1 MLADDQA
8 IVRAALRCVLEAEP
22 GFSVVAEA
30 ADLATATRK
39 VLAYKP
45 DVLVLDL
52 HMPDGSTYEAI
63 PTILAV
69 SPTTRIVILT
79 MEDSPQAARAALR
92 AGAVGFALKEA
103 ADTELVEAVRAA
115 HAGHVYLDPELAGRA
130 VCEPEVGPGEAEG
143 LSPRELEVLKLVALG
158 YTNTQIG
165 DELHLSIRTVEAHR
179 SHLQHKIH
187 RSTARRGARQRLPA
201 REQCVVSDAPRPP
214 CPVATSLRRSHA
226 AGQ

>member
-1 MLADDQA
+1 MKADVLGAGGVGMGDVVTIVLADDQA
-8 IVRAALRCVLEAEP
+8 IVRAALRWVLDAEP
-22 GFSVVAEA
+22 GFTLLAEA
-30 ADLATATRK
+30 PDLTTATRK

-52 HMPDGSTYEAI
+52 NMPDGSTYEAI
-63 PTILAV
+63 PAILAA
-69 SPTTRIVILT
+69 SPSTRIVILT
-79 MEDSPQAARAALR
+79 MEASPQAARAALR

-103 ADTELVEAVRAA
+103 ADTELVEAVRAV
-115 HAGHVYLDPELAGRA
+115 HAGHVYLDPELAGRV
-130 VCEPEVGPGEAEG
+130 VCEPEVGPGETEG

-187 RSTARRGARQRLPA
+187 RNTRAEVSAYA
-201 REQCVVSDAPRPP
+201 REQAVV
-214 CPVATSLRRSHA
+214 
-226 AGQ
+226 

>member
-1 MLADDQA
+1 MNADVVGAGDVGRGDVITIVLADDQA
-8 IVRAALRCVLEAEP
+8 IVRAALRFVLEAEH
-22 GFSVVAEA
+22 GFDLVAEA
-30 ADLATATRK
+30 ADLAMATRK

-63 PTILAV
+63 PTILDI

-103 ADTELVEAVRAA
+103 ADTELVDAVRAA
-115 HAGHVYLDPELAGRA
+115 HAGHVYLDPELAGRT
-130 VCEPEVGPGEAEG
+130 VSEPEVGPGESDG
-143 LSPRELEVLKLVALG
+143 LSPRELEVLRLVALG
-158 YTNTQIG
+158 YTNPQIG

-187 RSTARRGARQRLPA
+187 RSTRAEVSAYA
-201 REQCVVSDAPRPP
+201 REQCVV
-214 CPVATSLRRSHA
+214 
-226 AGQ
+226 

>member
-1 MLADDQA
+1 MTADVAYVDVGGARRITIVLADDQTL
-8 IVRAALRCVLEAEP
+8 VRAALRCVLETEP
-22 GFSVVAEA
+22 DFAIVGEA
-30 ADLATATRK
+30 ADLEATSRK

-63 PTILAV
+63 PRILDV
-69 SPTTRIVILT
+69 SPMTRIVILT
-79 MEDSPQAARAALR
+79 MEDSVKAARAALR

-103 ADTELVEAVRAA
+103 AETELVDAVHAA
-115 HAGHVYLDPELAGRA
+115 YLGHGYLDPQLAARA
-130 VCEPEVGPGEAEG
+130 VCEPEVAPGEAEG
-143 LSPRELEVLKLVALG
+143 LSPRELDVLKLVALG

-187 RSTARRGARQRLPA
+187 RSTRAEVSAYA
-201 REQCVVSDAPRPP
+201 REQCVV
-214 CPVATSLRRSHA
+214 
-226 AGQ
+226 

>member
-1 MLADDQA
+1 MRADVVGAGGNGTGDVITIVLADDQA
-8 IVRAALRCVLEAEP
+8 IVRAALRFVVQAEP
-22 GFSVVAEA
+22 GFTLVAEA

-52 HMPDGSTYEAI
+52 HMPDGSTYAAI
-63 PTILAV
+63 PTILRV

-79 MEDSPQAARAALR
+79 MEDSPQAAREALR

-115 HAGHVYLDPELAGRA
+115 HAGHVYLDPELAGRT
-130 VCEPEVGPGEAEG
+130 VCEPELGPGEAEG

-158 YTNTQIG
+158 YTNPQIG

-187 RSTARRGARQRLPA
+187 RCTRAEVSAYA
-201 REQCVVSDAPRPP
+201 REQCLV
-214 CPVATSLRRSHA
+214 
-226 AGQ
+226 

>member
-1 MLADDQA
+1 MSVTSSPAGTSA
-8 IVRAALRCVLEAEP
+8 GIVPSRSCWPMTRCSCGRRLVRIEAEP
-22 GFSVVAEA
+22 GFSIVAEA
-30 ADLATATRK
+30 ADLASATRK

-45 DVLVLDL
+45 EVLVLDL

-63 PTILAV
+63 PRILTV

-103 ADTELVEAVRAA
+103 AETELVNAVHAA
-115 HAGHVYLDPELAGRA
+115 YAGHGYLDPELAAGRPVSRRSA
-130 VCEPEVGPGEAEG
+130 PASRGTVAARVD
-143 LSPRELEVLKLVALG
+143 VLKLVALG

-187 RSTARRGARQRLPA
+187 RNTRAEVSAYA
-201 REQCVVSDAPRPP
+201 REQCVV
-214 CPVATSLRRSHA
+214 
-226 AGQ
+226 